1 MRFAIFVDGSNLFGS
16 LKHLNLRV
24 SDYEAFYKFVFE
36 RAVDVWKTSL
46 HGHVLPP
53 IELRRVYW
61 YVVGTIDEWDLN
73 DPKAQ
78 AHLKESFERDEK
90 DAKRLYMAEAGKK
103 LPGEAQPKI
112 ALEAWSMCFNDFKA
126 WYEGKMLQLDG
137 MRRFYFGVRRDTDFI
152 EIIDSA
158 HWKVDF
164 FRKSLSEKGLDTALA
179 VDMVALCDNFDVAI
193 LISGDADN
201 IPSLRYIKSKN
212 KRVGVVEFI
221 KGYPPEKRGKGAS
234 STLKL
239 HADFVV
245 QVYESD
251 LATKK
256 LAVPGAASVDAP
268 DVLAIADGF

>member
-16 LKHLNLRV
+16 LKHLNLHV
-24 SDYEAFYKFVFE
+24 KDYEAFYKFVFE
-36 RAVDVWKTSL
+36 ESVDVWKTSL
-46 HGHVLPP
+46 HGHVLPS

-61 YVVGTIDEWDLN
+61 YVVGSIDDWNLS
-73 DPKAQ
+73 DPKVQ
-78 AHLKESFERDEK
+78 AHLKDCFDKEP

-103 LPGEAQPKI
+103 LAGETQPKI
-112 ALEAWSMCFNDFKA
+112 ALEAWSMCFNDFKT
-126 WYEGKMLQLDG
+126 WYEAKLEQLNG
-137 MRRFYFGVRRDTDFI
+137 MKRFHFGVRRDTDFI
-152 EIIDSA
+152 EIVDTA

-164 FRKSLSEKGLDTALA
+164 FRKSLSEKGLDTAMA

-201 IPSLRYIKSKN
+201 IPSLRYIKSQN

-221 KGYPPEKRGKGAS
+221 KGYPPEKRGKSAS
-234 STLKL
+234 SILKL

-251 LATKK
+251 LTTKK
-256 LAVPGAASVDAP
+256 LAIHGSAAPDAS
-268 DVLAIADGF
+268 DVLALADQT